1 MRVSD
6 RMSFDQVNRNIQK
19 NRSEMSEL
27 QTQAATQKRINKPSD
42 DPVAA
47 ARLLGTRTEDRGNAQ
62 FLKNITAARSFLEY
76 TDLSMG
82 EMSEMLLRMKELA
95 IQQANDAGAS
105 AETRN
110 VVAEE
115 VAQSFAAAVQ
125 IGNRKL
131 GERFVFGGFQTTQS
145 PFSNSG
151 DYQGDDGDI
160 NVLINKDASIAMN
173 MPGNRVFLGQGIS
186 EDGII
191 RPRTQPPTDK
201 DQLQQFQ
208 KNEIEREQSI
218 QESDQEPVRLRA
230 PASSNAE
237 YSGRIKTETQSRA
250 LPNQQGT
257 NVLGTIKQF
266 EIALRTNDK
275 EGIQEAIDN
284 IDKAISQVI
293 HGRAQVGSRI
303 QVLNQGQEALQKAVV
318 DNKAVGSQLEDA
330 DVFQVMS
337 DIARTD
343 STLKASL
350 ETSSKLVQ
358 PSLLDFLR

>member
-6 RMSFDQVNRNIQK
+6 RMGFDQVNRNIQK
-19 NRSEMSEL
+19 NRSEMADL

-47 ARLLGTRTEDRGNAQ
+47 ARLLGTRSEDRGNQ
-62 FLKNITAARSFLEY
+62 QYLKNIAAARSFLEY

-82 EMSEMLLRMKELA
+82 EMSEMLLRLKELA

-105 AETRN
+105 GETRG

-115 VAQSFAAAVQ
+115 VAQNFSQAVQ

-131 GERFVFGGFQTTQS
+131 GERYVFGGFQTITA
-145 PFSNSG
+145 PFSRGG

-173 MPGNRVFLGQGIS
+173 VPGSRVFIGQGIS
-186 EDGII
+186 EDGLI
-191 RPRTQPPTDK
+191 RPRTQPPSNRHE
-201 DQLQQFQ
+201 LQKFQ
-208 KNEIEREQSI
+208 QNEIEREQSI
-218 QESDQEPVRLRA
+218 RDSESEPVRLRA
-230 PASSNAE
+230 PASESP
-237 YSGRIKTETQSRA
+237 GRSVAQTETQSQ
-250 LPNQQGT
+250 PNQQGV
-257 NVLGTIKQF
+257 NVLSIIKQF

-284 IDKAISQVI
+284 VDRAISQVI

-303 QVLNQGQEALQKAVV
+303 QTLNATQEALQKAVV
-318 DNKAVGSQLEDA
+318 DNKAVGSMLEDA
-330 DVFQVMS
+330 DVYQVMS

-350 ETSSKLVQ
+350 ETSSKLIQ

>member
-6 RMSFDQVNRNIQK
+6 RMGFDQVNRNIQK
-19 NRSEMSEL
+19 NRSEMSDL

-47 ARLLGTRTEDRGNAQ
+47 ARLLGTRSEDRGNQ
-62 FLKNITAARSFLEY
+62 QYLKNIAAARSFLEY

-82 EMSEMLLRMKELA
+82 EMSEMLLRLKELA

-105 AETRN
+105 AETRG

-115 VAQSFAAAVQ
+115 VAQNFSQAVQ

-131 GERFVFGGFQTTQS
+131 GERYVFGGFQTITA
-145 PFSNSG
+145 PFSRSG

-173 MPGNRVFLGQGIS
+173 VPGSRVFIGQGIS
-186 EDGII
+186 EDGLI
-191 RPRTQPPTDK
+191 RPRTQPPSNH
-201 DQLQQFQ
+201 QELQKYQ

-218 QESDQEPVRLRA
+218 QDSESEPLRLRS
-230 PASSNAE
+230 PASESP
-237 YSGRIKTETQSRA
+237 GRNVPQSETQA
-250 LPNQQGT
+250 QPNQQGT
-257 NVLGTIKQF
+257 NVLSIIKQF

-284 IDKAISQVI
+284 VDKAISQVI

-303 QVLNQGQEALQKAVV
+303 QTLNATQDALQKAVV
-318 DNKAVGSQLEDA
+318 DNKAVGSMLEDA
-330 DVFQVMS
+330 DVYQVMS

-350 ETSSKLVQ
+350 ETSSKLIQ

>member
-6 RMSFDQVNRNIQK
+6 KMGLDQVNRNIQK
-19 NRSEMSEL
+19 NRSEMSDL

-47 ARLLGTRTEDRGNAQ
+47 ARLLGTRSEDRGNAQ
-62 FLKNITAARSFLEY
+62 YLKNIAAARSFLEY
-76 TDLSMG
+76 TDLSIG

-115 VAQSFAAAVQ
+115 VAQSFSQAVQ

-131 GERFVFGGFQTTQS
+131 GERFVFGGYQTTKS
-145 PFSNSG
+145 PFNTAG

-173 MPGNRVFLGQGIS
+173 VPGNRVFMGQGIS
-186 EDGII
+186 EDGLI
-191 RPRTQPPTDK
+191 RPRTEPPGTKEQLRDFQQDEIRREESIK
-201 DQLQQFQ
+201 DS
-208 KNEIEREQSI
+208 E
-218 QESDQEPVRLRA
+218 QEPLRLRA
-230 PASSNAE
+230 PASE
-237 YSGRIKTETQSRA
+237 YSGRVKTQTETRA
-250 LPNQQGT
+250 QPNQQGI
-257 NVLGTIKQF
+257 NVLGAIKQF
-266 EIALRTNDK
+266 EISLRTNDK
-275 EGIQEAIDN
+275 AGIQDSIDQ
-284 IDKAISQVI
+284 IDKAIAQVI

-318 DNKAVGSQLEDA
+318 DNKAVGSTLEDA

-350 ETSSKLVQ
+350 ETSSKVIQ

>member
-6 RMSFDQVNRNIQK
+6 RMGFDQVNRNIQK
-19 NRSEMSEL
+19 NRSEMSDL

-47 ARLLGTRTEDRGNAQ
+47 ARLLGTRSEDRGNNQ
-62 FLKNITAARSFLEY
+62 YLKNIAAARSFLEY

-115 VAQSFAAAVQ
+115 VSQSFSQAVQ

-131 GERFVFGGFQTTQS
+131 GERYVFGGFQTTTS
-145 PFSNSG
+145 PFSRAG

-173 MPGNRVFLGQGIS
+173 VPGNRVFMGQGVS
-186 EDGII
+186 EDGLI
-191 RPRTQPPTDK
+191 RPKGESPTTK
-201 DQLQQFQ
+201 DQLREYQH
-208 KNEIEREQSI
+208 NEHKRQESIE
-218 QESDQEPVRLRA
+218 ESDQSSIRLRS
-230 PASSNAE
+230 PASE
-237 YSGRIKTETQSRA
+237 PSGRVKTQSETQS
-250 LPNQQGT
+250 LPNQQGV
-257 NVLGTIKQF
+257 NVLGVIKQF
-266 EIALRTNDK
+266 EISLRTNDK
-275 EGIQEAIDN
+275 EGIQDSIDQ

-318 DNKAVGSQLEDA
+318 DNKAVGSTLEDA